1 MGIEI
6 NVSMTNRPRDVSFP
20 LHDAT
25 YVIYRAFRRIGR
37 PSRMRTS
44 NIITEVDYCVPCIL
58 IFWHLLR
65 MFSHTIVGHSDA
77 EDHKHPPLMHPSFRV

>member
-1 MGIEI
+1 MGIGI

-58 IFWHLLR
+58 IFWHLLK
-65 MFSHTIVGHSDA
+65 SSAILLLDIVTQRIISIR
-77 EDHKHPPLMHPSFRV
+77 P